1 MEVTW
6 DYGWKHMWGLGNFEN
21 SEMCNTLFIGIIR
34 NELDWLNS
42 FFRNPHHVP
51 AKLTKNLSSFLFHP
65 FYSIAPNG
73 EIFQDHDYTKNNI
86 FDMRAHK
93 NNFLKNIMPTKVDK
107 YVLFQYEDVRDNY
120 DSILLQLKTRF
131 NLKPKHTIFKNIT
144 HYKKANTITYMPKNN
159 TFTYS
164 DIQALAKERGMTL
177 EPATRPDGVSTLTPV

>member
-1 MEVTW
+1 
-6 DYGWKHMWGLGNFEN
+6 
-21 SEMCNTLFIGIIR
+21 
-34 NELDWLNS
+34 
-42 FFRNPHHVP
+42 
-51 AKLTKNLSSFLFHP
+51 
-65 FYSIAPNG
+65 
-73 EIFQDHDYTKNNI
+73 
-86 FDMRAHK
+86 MRAHK

-144 HYKKANTITYMPKNN
+144 HYKKANTVTYMPKNN